1 MKMFNEPKAEV
12 IRIQG
17 MDIITTSDCPDKT
30 PDIPA

>member
-17 MDIITTSDCPDKT
+17 MDILTTSGCENGT
-30 PDIPA
+30 PEIPA